1 MKSFITQEVCNVI
14 STGRRVI
21 MDRITTDLLE
31 NGLIMKGQVDRLS
44 AKGIH
49 ESLIL
54 RDITLSGFMT
64 MNRLV
69 RFIVQQVR
77 DGLYNLSII
86 DNYDYI
92 SEKTVLEE
100 LALEL
105 HLLSVDLDSL
115 DMDYY
120 LTERMPLAQLKKH
133 NFIPISQDDMSVTVA
148 FHDPL
153 DILAQEAAQRLF
165 PRKIVKIALAP
176 KKQIAAYLYKIELK
190 DSVKGLVKKV
200 KEELNSIS
208 SLEDQQ
214 QASSILLL
222 IDVILKTCING
233 RASDIHIEP
242 TEKNCVVRGRV
253 DGKLSEMFIFEKS
266 IYPPLSSRL
275 KLLANLDIAEKRKP
289 QDGRFSTT
297 VASLEYDF
305 RISTLPILY
314 GESIVMRVLDK
325 QKALVKLEDAGMDT
339 ASYNK
344 LLKGLSSPFGI
355 ILVTG
360 PTGSGKTTTLYGA
373 LNELR
378 NVEDKVITVEDPVEY
393 RMNLIQQVQINP
405 KVGLGFAE
413 SLRSI
418 LRQDPDKIMIGEIRD
433 KETLEIAIKA
443 ALTGHMV
450 ISTLHT
456 NDSISSIPRMVD
468 MGIQHYL
475 ISGALVAI
483 QAQRLVRK
491 ICTHCKAEESLPSSV
506 LADLKDVIPKNA
518 KFYKGKGCR
527 ECGDSGYMGRE
538 MICEVLNISD
548 DLSSLIAKGSSKE
561 VLLEQ
566 AKKEGF
572 VDLYHNGIQKALDG
586 VTTIEEILKV
596 TKG

>member
-1 MKSFITQEVCNVI
+1 
-14 STGRRVI
+14 
-21 MDRITTDLLE
+21 MDRITSDLLAQ
-31 NGLIMKGQVDRLS
+31 GLIMKSQVERLS

-49 ESLIL
+49 DYLIL

-64 MNRLV
+64 MDRLV
-69 RFIVQQVR
+69 RFIVHQVR
-77 DGLYNLSII
+77 DGVYNLSII
-86 DNYDYI
+86 DNYEYI
-92 SEKTVLEE
+92 SEKLVLEKLASE
-100 LALEL
+100 LK
-105 HLLSVDLDSL
+105 LLFVDLDSI

-120 LTERMPLAQLKKH
+120 LTERVPLAQLKKH
-133 NFIPISQDDMSVTVA
+133 NIIPILQDDMSITVA
-148 FHDPL
+148 FNDPL
-153 DILAQEAAQRLF
+153 DIDAQEVAQRLF
-165 PRKIVKIALAP
+165 PRKILKIALAP
-176 KKQIAAYLYKIELK
+176 KKQIASYLYKIELK
-190 DSVKGLVKKV
+190 DSVKGLVKKI
-200 KEELNSIS
+200 KDELNAIGSI
-208 SLEDQQ
+208 EDQQ
-214 QASSILLL
+214 EASSILLL
-222 IDVILKTCING
+222 IDVILKTCINS

-289 QDGRFSTT
+289 QDGRFST
-297 VASLEYDF
+297 VVGSLEYDF

-325 QKALVKLEDAGMDT
+325 QKALVKLEDAGMDSV
-339 ASYNK
+339 SYNK
-344 LLKGLSSPFGI
+344 LLKGLEAPYGI

-393 RMNLIQQVQINP
+393 RMNLIQQVQVNA
-405 KVGLGFAE
+405 KVGLSFADA
-413 SLRSI
+413 LRSI

-433 KETLEIAIKA
+433 QETLEIAIKA

-456 NDSISSIPRMVD
+456 NDSISAIPRMVD

-491 ICTHCKAEESLPSSV
+491 ICKHCKVEDHLPSSV
-506 LADLKDVIPKNA
+506 LADLKDVIPPNA
-518 KFYKGKGCR
+518 IFYRGKGCR
-527 ECGDSGYMGRE
+527 DCGDSGYMGRE

-561 VLLEQ
+561 IMLEQ
-566 AKKEGF
+566 AKKDGF
-572 VDLYHNGIQKALDG
+572 IDIYHNGIQKALDG
-586 VTTIEEILKV
+586 ITTIEEILKV
-596 TKG
+596 AKG

>member
-1 MKSFITQEVCNVI
+1 
-14 STGRRVI
+14 
-21 MDRITTDLLE
+21 MDRITTDLLA
-31 NGLIMKGQVDRLS
+31 NGSIMKGQVDRLL
-44 AKGIH
+44 AKGIS
-49 ESLIL
+49 EYLIL

-64 MNRLV
+64 MDRLV

-77 DGLYNLSII
+77 DGKYDLSII

-92 SEKTVLEE
+92 SEKVVLQKLASE
-100 LALEL
+100 LD
-105 HLLSVDLDSL
+105 LLFVDLDSI
-115 DMDYY
+115 DMDYN
-120 LTERMPLAQLKKH
+120 LTSKVPLAQLKKH
-133 NFIPISQDDMSVTVA
+133 NVIPVSQDDMSVTVA

-153 DILAQEAAQRLF
+153 NIDAQESVQRLF
-165 PRKIVKIALAP
+165 PRKILKIALAT
-176 KKQIAAYLYKIELK
+176 KKQISNYLYKVELK
-190 DSVKGLVKKV
+190 DSVKGLITKIR
-200 KEELNSIS
+200 EELNSIAS
-208 SLEDQQ
+208 IEEQQ
-214 QASSILLL
+214 EASSILLL
-222 IDVILKTCING
+222 IDVILKTCIRG

-253 DGKLSEMFIFEKS
+253 DGKLTEMFIFEKD

-289 QDGRFSTT
+289 QDGRFSTL
-297 VASLEYDF
+297 VAAREYDF

-325 QKALVKLEDAGMDT
+325 QKALVKLEDAGMDEL
-339 ASYNK
+339 SYKK
-344 LLKGLSSPFGI
+344 LLKGLEAPYGI

-393 RMNLIQQVQINP
+393 RMNLIQQVQVNA
-405 KVGLGFAE
+405 KVGLSFADA
-413 SLRSI
+413 LRSI

-433 KETLEIAIKA
+433 QETLEIAIKA

-456 NDSISSIPRMVD
+456 NDSISAIPRMVD
-468 MGIQHYL
+468 MGIEHYL

-491 ICTHCKAEESLPSSV
+491 ICVHCKVEEELPSSI
-506 LADLKDVIPKNA
+506 LADLKEYIPEGA
-518 KFYKGKGCR
+518 KFYKGAGCR
-527 ECGDSGYMGRE
+527 ECGDTGYMGRE
-538 MICEVLNISD
+538 MICEVLNISE
-548 DLSSLIAKGSSKE
+548 DLSSLIAKGASKE
-561 VLLEQ
+561 LLLEQ

-572 VDLYHNGIQKALDG
+572 IDIYHNGIQKALDG
-586 VTTIEEILKV
+586 ITSIEEILKV
-596 TKG
+596 AKG

>member
-1 MKSFITQEVCNVI
+1 L
-14 STGRRVI
+14 
-21 MDRITTDLLE
+21 DRITTDLLA
-31 NGLIMKGQVDRLS
+31 NGSIMKGQVDRLL
-44 AKGIH
+44 AKGIS
-49 ESLIL
+49 EYLIL

-64 MNRLV
+64 MDRLV

-77 DGLYNLSII
+77 DGKYDLSII

-92 SEKTVLEE
+92 SEKVVLQKLASE
-100 LALEL
+100 LD
-105 HLLSVDLDSL
+105 LLFVDLDSI
-115 DMDYY
+115 DMDYN
-120 LTERMPLAQLKKH
+120 LTSKVPLAQLKKH
-133 NFIPISQDDMSVTVA
+133 NVIPVSQDDMSVTVA

-153 DILAQEAAQRLF
+153 DIDAQESVQRLF
-165 PRKIVKIALAP
+165 PRKILKIALAT
-176 KKQIAAYLYKIELK
+176 KKQISNYLYKVELK
-190 DSVKGLVKKV
+190 DSVKGLITKIR
-200 KEELNSIS
+200 EELNSIAS
-208 SLEDQQ
+208 IEEQQ
-214 QASSILLL
+214 EASSILLL
-222 IDVILKTCING
+222 IDVILKTCIRG

-253 DGKLSEMFIFEKS
+253 DGKLTEMFIFEKD

-289 QDGRFSTT
+289 QDGRFSTL
-297 VASLEYDF
+297 VATREYDF

-325 QKALVKLEDAGMDT
+325 QKALVKLEDAGMDEL
-339 ASYNK
+339 SYKK
-344 LLKGLSSPFGI
+344 LLKGLESPYGI

-393 RMNLIQQVQINP
+393 RMNLIQQVQVNA
-405 KVGLGFAE
+405 KVGLSFADA
-413 SLRSI
+413 LRSI

-433 KETLEIAIKA
+433 QETLEIAIKA

-456 NDSISSIPRMVD
+456 NDSISAIPRMVD
-468 MGIQHYL
+468 MGIEHYL

-491 ICTHCKAEESLPSSV
+491 ICKHCKVEEELPSSI
-506 LADLKDVIPKNA
+506 LADLKEHIPEGA
-518 KFYKGKGCR
+518 KFYKGAGCK
-527 ECGDSGYMGRE
+527 ECGDTGYMGRE
-538 MICEVLNISD
+538 MICEVLNITE
-548 DLSSLIAKGSSKE
+548 DLSSLIAKGASKE
-561 VLLEQ
+561 LLLEQ

-572 VDLYHNGIQKALDG
+572 VDIYHNGVQKALDG
-586 VTTIEEILKV
+586 ITSIEEILKV
-596 TKG
+596 AKG